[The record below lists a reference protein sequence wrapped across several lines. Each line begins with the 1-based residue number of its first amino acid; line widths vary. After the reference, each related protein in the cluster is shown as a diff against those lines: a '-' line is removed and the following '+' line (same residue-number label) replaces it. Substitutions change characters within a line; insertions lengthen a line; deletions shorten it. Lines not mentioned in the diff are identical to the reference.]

1 MNFTEAWSDTCST
14 VGVAARTGNL
24 TQLLHLIE
32 SGRPVDVHDNRGW
45 RPLHEA
51 AASGSNLEVLDVL
64 LKHSET
70 DVNWQTYEGETA
82 LLLACKRLNGKP
94 LLNTVNLLLSHT
106 ADVNITD
113 YEGDSPLLAATR
125 SSQTEVVQLLLCVG
139 GADVNVGDCGHW
151 YPLHEAASRGDLPT
165 LQCLVAHGRQARLGV
180 RDECRMTPLFAAA
193 QQGQLA
199 CLQFLLDTAK
209 DRGQETLV
217 DRGAE
222 DKATPFM
229 IAVQKGHLDCATL
242 LLKYGADPN
251 RRTTD
256 NITALHLAVQSK
268 TADCLRLLLAQMDLK
283 KVIDGC
289 LLPFQRRE
297 AGTTP
302 SSEEPM
308 ISPLH
313 LAVEWRS
320 YECLRELL
328 RAGFPVDELLL
339 PVTLPSQ
346 RLPVNAAPRCETA
359 LSYAV
364 FKQDLTSMEILLDE
378 GASPDAILPEA
389 ISPVLSALISP
400 TGRELRLLFAR
411 GARLNY
417 ERSQGCPS
425 NECLLV
431 TLNDYGSFVRVLRL
445 GLDPRL
451 CLGGDADTEGTSS
464 SIFLNCLFHP
474 AESQEHILAV
484 FKTLRMFLKS
494 PTSMKDLT
502 VSGYRRAAAF
512 YGSALQADAWE
523 PLLNSLE
530 QPLPLTFQCRVSMRN
545 HLMRVHGH
553 FFEEV
558 IPKMVVPQS
567 ILDFVLYSECGP
579 VDMWTASG

>member
-1 MNFTEAWSDTCST
+1 MHRRYETPNAT
-14 VGVAARTGNL
+14 VG
-24 TQLLHLIE
+24 
-32 SGRPVDVHDNRGW
+32 
-45 RPLHEA
+45 
-51 AASGSNLEVLDVL
+51 
-64 LKHSET
+64 
-70 DVNWQTYEGETA
+70 
-82 LLLACKRLNGKP
+82 
-94 LLNTVNLLLSHT
+94 
-106 ADVNITD
+106 
-113 YEGDSPLLAATR
+113 ATR
-125 SSQTEVVQLLLCVG
+125 SSQTEVVQVLLCVG

-268 TADCLRLLLAQMDLK
+268 TAD
-283 KVIDGC
+283 
-289 LLPFQRRE
+289 
-297 AGTTP
+297 
-302 SSEEPM
+302 
-308 ISPLH
+308 
-313 LAVEWRS
+313 

-451 CLGGDADTEGTSS
+451 CLGGDADAEGTSS

-523 PLLNSLE
+523 QLLNSLE

>member
-1 MNFTEAWSDTCST
+1 
-14 VGVAARTGNL
+14 
-24 TQLLHLIE
+24 
-32 SGRPVDVHDNRGW
+32 
-45 RPLHEA
+45 
-51 AASGSNLEVLDVL
+51 
-64 LKHSET
+64 
-70 DVNWQTYEGETA
+70 
-82 LLLACKRLNGKP
+82 
-94 LLNTVNLLLSHT
+94 
-106 ADVNITD
+106 
-113 YEGDSPLLAATR
+113 
-125 SSQTEVVQLLLCVG
+125 
-139 GADVNVGDCGHW
+139 
-151 YPLHEAASRGDLPT
+151 
-165 LQCLVAHGRQARLGV
+165 
-180 RDECRMTPLFAAA
+180 MTPLFAAA

-268 TADCLRLLLAQMDLK
+268 TADAHQPNR
-283 KVIDGC
+283 
-289 LLPFQRRE
+289 
-297 AGTTP
+297 
-302 SSEEPM
+302 
-308 ISPLH
+308 
-313 LAVEWRS
+313 
-320 YECLRELL
+320 
-328 RAGFPVDELLL
+328 
-339 PVTLPSQ
+339 
-346 RLPVNAAPRCETA
+346 
-359 LSYAV
+359 
-364 FKQDLTSMEILLDE
+364 E
-378 GASPDAILPEA
+378 GAAAAVCP
-389 ISPVLSALISP
+389 
-400 TGRELRLLFAR
+400 R
-411 GARLNY
+411 ARLNY